1 MNAHQTDQ
9 AAEMTG
15 GKKAEADHEEVGDA
29 KRRAWNQALLRY
41 CELDTLAMAMIIQ
54 GWRAWL

>member
-1 MNAHQTDQ
+1 
-9 AAEMTG
+9 MTG